1 MGRTTFAA
9 RLAAETAVAAVLAV
23 AAGALLAWV
32 GFISLTAGVG
42 GLLPFGLSVGAFM
55 AYAFFRL
62 SRHEVPAPAF
72 ALAVILGLLVVTITS
87 AVLIVMVG
95 CRWGSCINL

>member
-1 MGRTTFAA
+1 MEHATFTV

-23 AAGALLAWV
+23 AAGTLLAWV
-32 GFISLTAGVG
+32 GFISSTAGVG
-42 GLLPFGLSVGAFM
+42 GLLPFGLSVGTFV

-72 ALAVILGLLVVTITS
+72 ALAVIPGLLAVSITS

-95 CRWGSCINL
+95 CQWGSCINL